1 MVNTQFSMAQN
12 GGGSLNTIFI
22 GTESLSRKKSQEA
35 RNRRESN
42 TRRQD
47 SQGRGYYIR

>member
-1 MVNTQFSMAQN
+1 MNAQFNTTEKS
-12 GGGSLNTIFI
+12 GHLDKIFMGI
-22 GTESLSRKKSQEA
+22 ESLSRKRSQEA

-47 SQGRGYYIR
+47 SQ